1 MSSTDLYNFG
11 EFVFDAQDQVLTR
24 SGEFVPLTPKM
35 FEVLTVLIERRGQI
49 VSKDEL
55 MKTVWAD
62 SFVEEGNLAVT
73 IRQLRKALDDDAHTP
88 TYIETVARRGYR
100 FIAPVQLADRT
111 PQEQPDNDKDVL
123 RPDVSNVE
131 LTSSGLPDRTRSAV
145 TPGLR
150 PVVSL
155 ADWRHTEDKEPAN
168 DPRNSEQAGD
178 VTRLELVPSRSK
190 AARPRTGRRLLIGG
204 LVSLAVLCAAS
215 FALYRMLTPS
225 STASPDPLRLT
236 SNGKTKTAAISGD
249 GKFLAYVISDEG
261 TQSLWLKNIATE
273 SDIQLVPPE
282 EKVNL
287 GSVTFSPDGNSIY
300 YGARSKL
307 YRLPLLG
314 GTPTEILQEYTGS
327 IQHNEVSFSPDGTR
341 FAFVQNWADPV
352 TLSVANADGTNEQS
366 IADGVPA
373 AAFVRSAAWSPDGK
387 TIACIGR
394 TPEDAFAI
402 FAVNVEDRSVSSLPS
417 PGWSEVL
424 QAVWQPDGKALLV
437 VAAAADNPF
446 LHHIWEVS
454 YPDGKTQM
462 IDDGSDGYE
471 AVSLTADGRSMLV
484 VRTQQNAH
492 IWMITEGDASQAR
505 QLTSGFDRY
514 DGIYHLEWLNNEKL
528 IYGSAAR
535 GKLETWVSDADGQ
548 NAKQLPFDIRS
559 TGRAAT
565 DGSVIFQEED
575 GKGIS
580 RQEQNVD
587 GVVWNRLVT
596 SIPEAQAVFS
606 PDNKWVVFNR
616 FTPFSAL
623 WKISV
628 DGGEPQKLTEK
639 GFAVSP
645 SVSPDGKF
653 IAFYR
658 RDSTTGGHGLSEI
671 AVMPFEGGEAI
682 RSFST
687 TVRYVE
693 LNRKSSN
700 LQWSADSRAIHYA
713 VSKNGVSNVWRQAID
728 ALPPTQVTQ
737 FMEDRIFSYSYS
749 PDGKRLALSRGTYEN
764 DAILLSIP
772 KN

>member
-1 MSSTDLYNFG
+1 MNSTDLYNFG

-49 VSKDEL
+49 VSKNEL
-55 MKTVWAD
+55 MKSVWAD

-100 FIAPVQLADRT
+100 FIAPVQLVDRT
-111 PQEQPDNDKDVL
+111 PQEEAENDKDVL
-123 RPDVSNVE
+123 RPDNNVG
-131 LTSSGLPDRTRSAV
+131 LSSSGLLDRTPRAA
-145 TPGLR
+145 TPGLK

-155 ADWRHTEDKEPAN
+155 ADWRHSEGEEYAN
-168 DPRNSEQAGD
+168 DPRNSEKAGD
-178 VTRLELVPSRSK
+178 VTRLELVPSRSE
-190 AARPRTGRRLLIGG
+190 AAQTLKGRKLLAGG
-204 LVSLAVLCAAS
+204 LIMLAVLCAAS

-225 STASPDPLRLT
+225 STANPDPLRLT

-249 GKFLAYVISDEG
+249 GKFLAYVINDEG

-273 SDIQLVPPE
+273 SNIQLAAPE

-287 GSVTFSPDGNSIY
+287 GSVTFSPDGNYIY

-307 YRLPLLG
+307 YRQPLLG

-366 IADGVPA
+366 IADGVRT

-402 FAVNVEDRSVSSLPS
+402 FTVNVEDRSVSTIPS

-437 VAAAADNPF
+437 IAAAADNPF
-446 LHHIWEVS
+446 LHHIWQVS
-454 YPDGKTQM
+454 YPGGKTQM

-535 GKLETWVSDADGQ
+535 GKIETWVSDADGQ

-580 RQEQNVD
+580 RQQHNVD
-587 GVVWNRLVT
+587 GVIWNRLVT

-606 PDNKWVVFNR
+606 PDNTWVVFNR

-623 WKISV
+623 WKIPV

-658 RDSTTGGHGLSEI
+658 RDSTTSGHGLSEI

-700 LQWSADSRAIHYA
+700 LQWAPDSKAIHYA
-713 VSKNGVSNVWRQAID
+713 VSKNGVSNIWRQAID
-728 ALPPTQVTQ
+728 DLPPTQVTQ

-749 PDGKRLALSRGTYEN
+749 PDGRRLALSRGTYEN